1 MTVLNTI
8 FHSHHRFLYGMTN
21 VWISDTTMGN
31 KYEWR
36 RWLRDFFLSYG
47 NKKNQIYRIRKFT
60 IDNIIM
66 YNIWNCSYEN
76 WIMLIIKCILT
87 LWLLCLMIHTYF
99 ALDVW
104 LSTVFILE
112 YPNFCF
118 QLVPTH
124 GALLQSLHLPSQHFI
139 ALSSEPLSAN
149 FVQMLIFIFAQP
161 ILQDTYYH
169 LIPCMRP

>member
-1 MTVLNTI
+1 
-8 FHSHHRFLYGMTN
+8 
-21 VWISDTTMGN
+21 
-31 KYEWR
+31 
-36 RWLRDFFLSYG
+36 
-47 NKKNQIYRIRKFT
+47 
-60 IDNIIM
+60 
-66 YNIWNCSYEN
+66 
-76 WIMLIIKCILT
+76 
-87 LWLLCLMIHTYF
+87 MIHTYF

-169 LIPCMRP
+169 LILCMRP